1 MALNLSLSNIFQV
14 FSTFLPALL
23 IFTIML
29 ISIFNQDIKG
39 LIYLTGIFILSFICV
54 LALNLIRN
62 PVQPNRS
69 VSCELFDFP
78 YFIKSYDSPSYNSA
92 IIGFTFIYFLLPMIY
107 NNRLNFPLILFLM
120 SLFVIDGSSKVLNR
134 CTGTGGVVL
143 GGSLGLFFGLL
154 FYNLLIITDNRDLL
168 FFNEFISNEVMCSKP
183 TQQNFKC
190 AVYKNGE
197 LIQNL

>member
-1 MALNLSLSNIFQV
+1 
-14 FSTFLPALL
+14 
-23 IFTIML
+23 
-29 ISIFNQDIKG
+29 
-39 LIYLTGIFILSFICV
+39 
-54 LALNLIRN
+54 
-62 PVQPNRS
+62 
-69 VSCELFDFP
+69 
-78 YFIKSYDSPSYNSA
+78 
-92 IIGFTFIYFLLPMIY
+92 
-107 NNRLNFPLILFLM
+107 M